1 MMIKSVIFW
10 SLLLGT
16 IVAGFVPSVLK
27 CRSTCLEYTSER
39 DFIDAEI
46 LMHQS
51 ICTPIRN
58 QIATSHRAK
67 SYKELCLSIDL
78 FPPLTTTDYHML
90 NHPEQDPPLQ
100 IVKVIQWRKKEG
112 DTIRRGDTLVL
123 LQGLDDS
130 VGASHTF
137 PIIKEV
143 IAEQDGV
150 LLKILKA
157 AQDQIVYLDSF
168 SAKMKLR
175 SSPLAIIEPQ
185 SFIDIDIDRNTKMD
199 IEVQKEMF
207 DRKRQQKARHKE
219 KQNKA
224 ILQQQEQEQADE
236 LLRWKAIAEQKSKEA
251 LQFLE
256 SEQDARQTELVSN
269 FFTYLQAGFNSGRPN

>member
-1 MMIKSVIFW
+1 M
-10 SLLLGT
+10 
-16 IVAGFVPSVLK
+16 
-27 CRSTCLEYTSER
+27 EYTSEK

-58 QIATSHRAK
+58 QIATSHRSK
-67 SYKELCLSIDL
+67 SYKELYLSIDL

-90 NHPEQDPPLQ
+90 NHPEQKKPLQ
-100 IVKVIQWRKKEG
+100 RVEVIEWKKKEG
-112 DTIRRGDTLVL
+112 DTIRKGDTLAL

-130 VGASHTF
+130 IGASHAY

-143 IAEQDGV
+143 IADQDGV
-150 LLKILKA
+150 LLKILKR
-157 AQDQIVYLDSF
+157 AQDQIVYFDLF
-168 SAKMKLR
+168 SANMKLR

-185 SFIDIDIDRNTKMD
+185 SFIDIDIDRNTKVD

-219 KQNKA
+219 NENK
-224 ILQQQEQEQADE
+224 EQEQADE
-236 LLRWKAIAEQKSKEA
+236 LLRWKAIAEQRSKEA

-269 FFTYLQAGFNSGRPN
+269 FFANLQAGFDSARPN